1 MSRHA
6 ITNQTLNI
14 SVNMRLEAGVSYAA
28 VRDVVN
34 EYAADSDAGSEAE
47 IVGFLWVE
55 DIPQARRAEFL
66 ATLSTLIPEPDL
78 SETGKRMISANDIW
92 PSRLGL

>member
-6 ITNQTLNI
+6 ISDQTLKI
-14 SVNMRLEAGVSYAA
+14 SVNMRLEAGVSDAA
-28 VRDVVN
+28 VRETVN
-34 EYAADSDAGSEAE
+34 EYAGDSESASGSE

-66 ATLSTLIPEPDL
+66 AALSSLLPEPDL
-78 SETGKRMISANDIW
+78 ITERRMVSANDIW
-92 PSRLGL
+92 PSRLGI